1 MGGET
6 TTRIYCVE
14 KKKKNNF
21 QLKRVAP
28 DRKFPICSVVT
39 EPKHTHRCTQS
50 RETLD
55 RQQAGHLETGRD
67 CKEMLTATH

>member
-6 TTRIYCVE
+6 MTRIYCV
-14 KKKKNNF
+14 KKIFF

-28 DRKFPICSVVT
+28 YRKFHICSVVT

-50 RETLD
+50 KETLD
-55 RQQAGHLETGRD
+55 RQQAG
-67 CKEMLTATH
+67 TAISWTEKWTLGNRKRL